1 MSPHFTHHRIF
12 LYFCFMLYMR
22 SSYLYLS
29 LYSSTLSGHPS
40 SSLLFSVAKLN
51 PAESSGKTWERKRK
65 GESQAERQGPR
76 ILANLSTHSSTCA
89 AGCPKESVT
98 AIYLNQ
104 SCEVEQTYWHSRN
117 GIAMKFHCPC
127 SSFGPF
133 WLDCLSLSRRV
144 LCSNYCAKIW
154 FLWFQIVCSNPQPF
168 SWETTNLWNGCWKDS
183 PCCWRPCG
191 TLRGC

>member
-1 MSPHFTHHRIF
+1 
-12 LYFCFMLYMR
+12 MLYMR

-104 SCEVEQTYWHSRN
+104 SCEVEQTHWHSRN
-117 GIAMKFHCPC
+117 GISMNFHLFFFWTILIRLLVVVPRC
-127 SSFGPF
+127 SLFQLLCKDLISLVP
-133 WLDCLSLSRRV
+133 DCLLKPSAFLLGDHQLVKWLLERLSLLLASMRC
-144 LCSNYCAKIW
+144 LAW
-154 FLWFQIVCSNPQPF
+154 ML
-168 SWETTNLWNGCWKDS
+168 L
-183 PCCWRPCG
+183 
-191 TLRGC
+191 